1 MKVAHDASLFIV
13 LVGVAMGC
21 GLIISTV
28 YQGTA
33 APIAENRARALE
45 QAIVRVLPGTTT
57 QRGFELIDDA
67 LVGVEPASG
76 ALIAGYD
83 ATGALIGVAVPA
95 QVMGYQDTIGTLFG
109 YDPTAERI
117 IGFAVLNSRET
128 PGLGA
133 KIADDPKFLASFQG
147 LDVRLANGGLRN
159 PVTLTRPRVQHQA
172 WHIDGIT
179 GATVSSQ
186 AIASAVN
193 STAASRF
200 AAIRAHIEELRDAR

>member
-1 MKVAHDASLFIV
+1 MTVAHDSSLFTV

-28 YQGTA
+28 YQVTA
-33 APIAENRARALE
+33 APIAESRARALE
-45 QAIVRVLPGTTT
+45 LAIVRVLPGTTT
-57 QRGFELIDDA
+57 QHGFEFIDDA
-67 LVGVEPASG
+67 LVRVEPAVGS
-76 ALIAGYD
+76 LIAGYD
-83 ATGALIGVAVPA
+83 ATGALVGVAVPA
-95 QVMGYQDTIGTLFG
+95 EIMGYQDTIGTLFG
-109 YDPTAERI
+109 YDPMAERI
-117 IGFAVLNSRET
+117 VGFAVLNSRET

-133 KIADDPKFLASFQG
+133 RIADDPKFLASFQG

-159 PVTLTRPRVQHQA
+159 PVILARPRVQRQA

-200 AAIRAHIEELRDAR
+200 ATIRARIEELRDAR